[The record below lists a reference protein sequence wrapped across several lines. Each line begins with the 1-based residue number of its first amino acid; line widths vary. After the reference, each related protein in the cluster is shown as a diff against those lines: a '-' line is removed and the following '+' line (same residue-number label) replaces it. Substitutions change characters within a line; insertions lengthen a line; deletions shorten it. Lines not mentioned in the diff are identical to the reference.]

1 MSPSLALAFVAAFA
15 VVVFSGCAS
24 EGASDGRAHLPSV
37 LGARWTPP
45 EFANRA
51 IATDRTNQEVLDAC
65 VAAAN
70 ALGYSVVRFD
80 GAAGKI
86 AAARR
91 QTAAFDGARQD
102 SLDVKVTVLENGAA
116 QVAIVLRETVE
127 SGSRD
132 ERSGGFVSAGIVRER
147 APYDAF
153 FARLEEAL
161 RSPAS

>member
-1 MSPSLALAFVAAFA
+1 M
-15 VVVFSGCAS
+15 
-24 EGASDGRAHLPSV
+24 RLPSV

-45 EFANRA
+45 EFANRS

-91 QTAAFDGARQD
+91 QTTAFDGARQD
-102 SLDVKVTVLENGAA
+102 SLDVKVTVMEGGAA

-127 SGSRD
+127 SGSGD
-132 ERSGGFVSAGIVRER
+132 ELSGGFVSAGIVRER